1 MGFLPKYKPFIMG
14 DLMRKIEIMQKI
26 AEINSQIAALRG
38 ERRRYLG
45 LLRQEKNEEQME
57 FEFERGRVVGE
68 EVDYEE

>member
-1 MGFLPKYKPFIMG
+1 MDFLLRYKPFIMG

-45 LLRQEKNEEQME
+45 LLRQENKEQME
-57 FEFERGRVVGE
+57 FEFEIGMYHSRKE
-68 EVDYEE
+68 K